1 VAQADAEVEQHDHA
15 EMHRI
20 DSEFHDHRQRF
31 SRLRRASDQQALC
44 DEQRDGAA
52 NRDRKVSDPD
62 RNSAIDWCQVVP
74 TSRAPQITMNKPASA
89 TNPSENVL
97 ITRRNGG
104 DRVRTNALNT

>member
-1 VAQADAEVEQHDHA
+1 
-15 EMHRI
+15 MHRI
-20 DSEFHDHRQRF
+20 VGEFHDHRQRF

-52 NRDRKVSDPD
+52 NRDRKVSDPRPKFGD
-62 RNSAIDWCQVVP
+62 RLVP
-74 TSRAPQITMNKPASA
+74 GRPDQSCTQITMNKPASA